1 MSEATELKTLSFR
14 DKDYDIQGLSKDAV
28 DAINMLLEVQSEIA
42 ALRKKIT
49 VLAAAETQLS
59 NQLEAILP
67 EPIKPMNE
75 VLEDEEEDEEFGGYA
90 S

>member
-1 MSEATELKTLSFR
+1 MEDKEIQTLNFR
-14 DKDYDIQGLSKDAV
+14 EKQYDAKSLSNDAV
-28 DAINMLLEVQSEIA
+28 EAVNILLEVQSEIA

-49 VLAAAETQLS
+49 VLTAAEVQLS
-59 NQLEAILP
+59 DTLEGILP

-75 VLEDEEEDEEFGGYA
+75 VLQDEEGQEFGGYA

>member
-1 MSEATELKTLSFR
+1 MEDTELKTLTFR
-14 DKDYDIQGLSKDAV
+14 DKEYDLQSLSKDAV

-49 VLAAAETQLS
+49 VLAAAEVQLS
-59 NQLEAILP
+59 NQLEGILP

-75 VLEDEEEDEEFGGYA
+75 VLEDEEEEEEFGGYA